1 MKLFS
6 QERGQGFPVLILH
19 GLFGLSDNWMSI
31 ANKLAE
37 RHRVVL
43 ADLRNH
49 GRSPHDDEMDLDLL
63 AADVL
68 ELMDDQFLEKPVLL
82 GHSLGGKVAMN
93 LALKFPQRV
102 HALIVVDIGP
112 GAYPPR
118 HHEII
123 RALEAV
129 PLEQLTSRQEADEI
143 LAQHGL
149 EEPVRNFLLKS
160 LARDHSGKFQWRF
173 HLQSI
178 KNNLHRLSEAAPEH
192 LTYQGPALFI
202 KGEHSDYLSDA
213 DGALIASLFPRASL
227 SVIPESEHWVHADNP
242 QAFLQV
248 VSRFLLS
255 V

>member
-19 GLFGLSDNWMSI
+19 GLFGLSDNWMSV
-31 ANKLAE
+31 ANQLAE

-49 GRSPHDDEMDLDLL
+49 GRSPHEEDMGLDVM

-68 ELMDDQFLEKPVLL
+68 ELMDDLFLEKPVLL

-112 GAYPPR
+112 GAYSPR
-118 HHEII
+118 HLEII
-123 RALEAV
+123 KALEAV
-129 PLEQLTSRQEADEI
+129 PLDRISRRQEADNV
-143 LAQHGL
+143 LSSYGL
-149 EEPVRNFLLKS
+149 PEPIRQFLLKS
-160 LARDHSGKFQWRF
+160 LARDSSGKFQWRF
-173 HLQSI
+173 NLQSI
-178 KNNLHRLSEAAPEH
+178 KSNLPRLSEAAPEH
-192 LTYQGPALFI
+192 LTYQGPTLFV
-202 KGEHSDYLSDA
+202 KGERSDYLTDA

-227 SVIPESEHWVHADNP
+227 AVIPGAGHWVHADNP
-242 QAFLQV
+242 GAFLQV